1 MARVPSFKCH
11 YTFAIFE
18 KLIRRQI
25 FFNPAFGFVKTPS
38 TRRNITPQ
46 TAGKGMASDSY
57 GQKEVLLFESL
68 IYRNLK
74 SCRSERH
81 FRAMITSMPKNI
93 TGTVERLVSA
103 CQIR

>member
-1 MARVPSFKCH
+1 
-11 YTFAIFE
+11 
-18 KLIRRQI
+18 
-25 FFNPAFGFVKTPS
+25 
-38 TRRNITPQ
+38 
-46 TAGKGMASDSY
+46 MASDSY

-74 SCRSERH
+74 SRRSERH